1 MTVTHLD
8 GFPIEPVEVDAVSL
22 AIGERIDVL
31 LAPAA
36 GVWPL
41 LAATE
46 GKTGSALTWIRSS
59 GSVAEARQDEVGGW
73 LPEHGMRLFDLA
85 SARAAETVALP
96 FRKPDQ
102 TVDVALTGGMS
113 SYDWGID
120 GRQFGKHHPLEV
132 SQGER
137 LRLRFRNRTRMV
149 HPMHLHGH
157 TFALAKERGPRKDTI
172 LVDAMDSVT
181 IDVQADNPGRWM
193 LHCHNTY
200 HLKSGMATELS
211 YMQ

>member
-1 MTVTHLD
+1 MGVERLRLINAGSDTMYRVAVGGTTMTVTHLD

-85 SARAAETVALP
+85 SAHAAETVALP
-96 FRKPDQ
+96 FRKPDRI
-102 TVDVALTGGMS
+102 VDVALTG
-113 SYDWGID
+113 
-120 GRQFGKHHPLEV
+120 Q
-132 SQGER
+132 
-137 LRLRFRNRTRMV
+137 
-149 HPMHLHGH
+149 
-157 TFALAKERGPRKDTI
+157 TFALAKDRGPRKDTI

-200 HLKSGMATELS
+200 HLKAGMATELS